1 MGSCSEEHTY
11 YASKHLLAQMKSVEE
26 RVLEAAK
33 NLLVRHGFKATTTKR
48 IAENAG
54 VNEVTLFRKYKTKD
68 RLMETVITNTETN
81 ALASLQPIFNLDKDS
96 FVQNTLRTFG
106 HNLIKF
112 TRNEQDLMILQYAE
126 GLRLPSVA
134 ESLSS
139 VPQKI
144 LEHLT
149 DYLEQQ
155 IQKGTVRKIDPK
167 VAALILLSYVSFS
180 RMAQLLFGEEFI
192 DDHEKAFDDFL
203 DVFTGGILES
213 DSIG

>member
-1 MGSCSEEHTY
+1 
-11 YASKHLLAQMKSVEE
+11 MKSVEE

-33 NLLVRHGFKATTTKR
+33 NLFVRHGFKAATTKR

-68 RLMETVITNTETN
+68 RLMETVIANTEAN
-81 ALASLQPIFNLDKDS
+81 ALASLQPIFDMDKDS
-96 FVQNTLRTFG
+96 FVQKALRAFG

-112 TRNEQDLMILQYAE
+112 TKNEQDLMILQFAE

-139 VPQKI
+139 VPQQI
-144 LEHLT
+144 LAHLIE
-149 DYLEQQ
+149 YFKQQ
-155 IQKGTVRKIDPK
+155 IRKGTVRKIDPK
-167 VAALILLSYVSFS
+167 VAALIVLSYISFS
-180 RMAQLLFGEEFI
+180 QMAELLFGEKFI

-213 DSIG
+213 HGSG

>member
-1 MGSCSEEHTY
+1 
-11 YASKHLLAQMKSVEE
+11 MKSIEE

-33 NLLVRHGFKATTTKR
+33 NLFVQQGYKAATTKR

-68 RLMETVITNTETN
+68 RLMKTVIANTEAN
-81 ALASLQPIFNLDKDS
+81 ALASLEPIFDLDKDS
-96 FVQNTLRTFG
+96 FVQNALRAFG

-112 TRNEQDLMILQYAE
+112 TRKEQDLLILQYAE

-139 VPQKI
+139 VPQRI
-144 LEHLT
+144 LKNLT
-149 DYLEQQ
+149 EYFEEQ
-155 IQKGTVRKIDPK
+155 IRKGTVRKIDPK
-167 VAALILLSYVSFS
+167 AASLILLSYISFS
-180 RMAQLLFGEEFI
+180 RMAELLFGEEFI
-192 DDHEKAFDDFL
+192 DDHEKAFDNFL

-213 DSIG
+213 DGSG

>member
-1 MGSCSEEHTY
+1 
-11 YASKHLLAQMKSVEE
+11 MKSVEE

-33 NLLVRHGFKATTTKR
+33 NLFVRHGFKSATTKR

-54 VNEVTLFRKYKTKD
+54 VNEVTLFRKYRTKE
-68 RLMETVITNTETN
+68 RLMDTVIANTEAN
-81 ALASLQPIFNLDKDS
+81 ALASLEPIFDLDKDS
-96 FVQNTLRTFG
+96 FVHNALRAFG

-112 TRNEQDLMILQYAE
+112 TKKEQDLMILQYAE

-139 VPQKI
+139 VPQQI
-144 LEHLT
+144 LTHLT
-149 DYLEQQ
+149 EYFEQQ

-167 VAALILLSYVSFS
+167 AAALILLSYVSFS
-180 RMAQLLFGEEFI
+180 RIAELLFGEDFI

-213 DSIG
+213 DGSG

>member
-1 MGSCSEEHTY
+1 
-11 YASKHLLAQMKSVEE
+11 MKSIEE

-33 NLLVRHGFKATTTKR
+33 NLFVQHGYKAATTKR

-68 RLMETVITNTETN
+68 RLMETVIANTEAN
-81 ALASLQPIFNLDKDS
+81 ALASLEPIFDLDKDS
-96 FVQNTLRTFG
+96 FVQNALRAFG

-112 TRNEQDLMILQYAE
+112 TRKEQDLMILQYAE

-139 VPQKI
+139 VPQRI
-144 LEHLT
+144 LKNLT
-149 DYLEQQ
+149 KYFEEQ
-155 IQKGTVRKIDPK
+155 IRKGTVRKIDPK
-167 VAALILLSYVSFS
+167 AAALILLSYISFS
-180 RMAQLLFGEEFI
+180 RMAELLFGEKFI

-213 DSIG
+213 DGSG

>member
-1 MGSCSEEHTY
+1 
-11 YASKHLLAQMKSVEE
+11 MKSVEE

-33 NLLVRHGFKATTTKR
+33 NLFVQHGYNAATTKR

-54 VNEVTLFRKYKTKD
+54 VNEVTLFRKYKTKG
-68 RLMETVITNTETN
+68 RLMETVIANTKAN
-81 ALASLQPIFNLDKDS
+81 ALASLEPIFDLDKDS
-96 FVQNTLRTFG
+96 FVQNALRAFG

-112 TRNEQDLMILQYAE
+112 TRKEQDLMILQYAE

-139 VPQKI
+139 VPQQI
-144 LEHLT
+144 LKSLT
-149 DYLEQQ
+149 KYFEEQ
-155 IQKGTVRKIDPK
+155 IRKGTVRKIDPK
-167 VAALILLSYVSFS
+167 AAALILLSYISFS
-180 RMAQLLFGEEFI
+180 RMAELLFGEEFI

-213 DSIG
+213 NGSR

>member
-1 MGSCSEEHTY
+1 ME
-11 YASKHLLAQMKSVEE
+11 SVEE
-26 RVLEAAK
+26 RLLEAAK
-33 NLLVRHGFKATTTKR
+33 NLFVRHGFKATTTKR

-68 RLMETVITNTETN
+68 RLMETVITSTEKN
-81 ALASLQPIFNLDKDS
+81 ALASLQPIFDLDKDS
-96 FVQNTLRTFG
+96 FVQTALRAFG

-112 TRNEQDLMILQYAE
+112 TLNEQDLMVLQYAE
-126 GLRLPSVA
+126 GLRLPLVA
-134 ESLSS
+134 DSLSS
-139 VPQKI
+139 IPQKI
-144 LEHLT
+144 LAHLT
-149 DYLEQQ
+149 EYFKQQ
-155 IQKGTVRKIDPK
+155 IKRGTVRKIDPK

-192 DDHEKAFDDFL
+192 DDHEKSFDDFL